1 MYCVLKYRMDHGYGG
16 IMVDNKQLKKDIIE
30 YAHQI
35 GIDSIG
41 FTTADPFDELK
52 QKLVDY
58 HAKGYASGFEESD
71 IELRVNPKLSMP
83 TARSIIAIAVGY
95 PNKLKGAPK
104 SVRGDR
110 RGMFARASWGQDYH
124 TIMRKRLDKLGDYIK
139 SRVPDVEM
147 LSMVDTGVL
156 SDRAVAERAGLGFTG
171 RNGFVINPDL
181 GTWTYLGEM
190 LVSIPFEPDDPLLDS
205 CGDCTICVDRCPTG
219 ALVGNGQLNSQK
231 CISFLTQTKGY
242 LPDEYRYK
250 IGNRLYGCDT
260 CQQVCPKNRGIN
272 TEHEDIVLEPEILKP
287 RLIPLL
293 QMSNKEFKNTYGHL
307 AGAWRGKKPIQ
318 RNAII
323 ALAHFNETAALPELK
338 EVALNDPRPMI
349 RATANWAIGQIA
361 GEDERDF
368 IEAHL
373 ADELEEVQEEMLK
386 GLEKRN

>member
-1 MYCVLKYRMDHGYGG
+1 MN
-16 IMVDNKQLKKDIIE
+16 NKLKKEIIDF
-30 YAHQI
+30 AHSI

-52 QKLVDY
+52 QKLEEY
-58 HAKGYASGFEESD
+58 HAKGYASGFEESN
-71 IELRVNPKLSMP
+71 ISLRTEPKLSLP
-83 TARSIIAIAVGY
+83 SARSIIAIAVGY

-104 SVRGDR
+104 SVKGDR

-124 TIMRKRLDKLGDYIK
+124 SIMRKRLDKLADFIK
-139 SRVPDVEM
+139 EKVPDVEIQ
-147 LSMVDTGVL
+147 SMVDTGVL
-156 SDRAVAERAGLGFTG
+156 SDRAGLGFTG
-171 RNGFVINPDL
+171 RNGFVISPEL
-181 GTWTYLGEM
+181 GTWSYLGEM

-242 LPDEYRYK
+242 LQDEYRYK

-272 TEHEDIVLEPEILKP
+272 TQHDDIVLEPEILKP
-287 RLIPLL
+287 RLVPLL
-293 QMSNKEFKNTYGHL
+293 QMSNKKFKSTYGHL

-323 ALAHFNETAALPELK
+323 ALAHFKEESAIPELK

-349 RATANWAIGQIA
+349 RGTAYWAIGQIL
-361 GEDERDF
+361 EDDAISF
-368 IEAHL
+368 I
-373 ADELEEVQEEMLK
+373 DEHYENEIEEVQLEMKK
-386 GLEKRN
+386 GLQMRREQK

>member
-1 MYCVLKYRMDHGYGG
+1 MDVL
-16 IMVDNKQLKKDIIE
+16 QLKEEIIE
-30 YAHQI
+30 YAYSI
-35 GIDSIG
+35 GINRIG

-71 IELRVNPKLSMP
+71 IALRTEPKLSLP
-83 TARSIIAIAVGY
+83 TAKSIIAISVGY
-95 PNKLKGAPK
+95 SNKLKNAPK

-124 TIMRKRLDKLGDYIK
+124 AIMRKRLDKLAAFIEAK
-139 SRVPDVEM
+139 VPDAEM
-147 LSMVDTGVL
+147 MSMVDTGVL
-156 SDRAVAERAGLGFTG
+156 SDRAVAERAGLGFVG
-171 RNGFVINPDL
+171 RNSFVIHPDL
-181 GTWTYLGEM
+181 GTYTYLGEM
-190 LVSIPFEPDDPLLDS
+190 LVNIPFPPDDPIMES

-219 ALVGNGQLNSQK
+219 ALVGDDQLNSQK

-272 TEHEDIVLEPEILKP
+272 IEQDDIILEPEILKP
-287 RLIPLL
+287 RLVPLL
-293 QMSNKEFKNTYGHL
+293 KMNNKTFKNTFGHL

-323 ALAHFNETAALPELK
+323 ALAHFKEEDAIPDLK
-338 EVALNDPRPMI
+338 EVAENDPRPLI
-349 RATANWAIGQIA
+349 RATAFWAIGQIQGDLA
-361 GEDERDF
+361 KPYIMAHYENED
-368 IEAHL
+368 
-373 ADELEEVQEEMLK
+373 EEVQIEMLK
-386 GLEKRN
+386 GLEMRRDG

>member
-1 MYCVLKYRMDHGYGG
+1 MDY
-16 IMVDNKQLKKDIIE
+16 KQLKQDIID
-30 YAHQI
+30 YAHSI

-52 QKLVDY
+52 QKLEDY
-58 HAKGYASGFEESD
+58 HSKGYASGFEESD
-71 IELRVNPKLSMP
+71 IALRTEPKLSLP

-95 PNKLKGAPK
+95 PNKLKGAPR

-110 RGMFARASWGQDYH
+110 RGLFARASWGQDYH
-124 TIMRKRLDKLGDYIK
+124 TIMRTRLDKLSEFIK
-139 SRVPDVEM
+139 AKVENVEI

-156 SDRAVAERAGLGFTG
+156 SDRAVAERAGLGFAG
-171 RNGFVINPDL
+171 RNGFIINKDL

-190 LVSIPFEPDDPLLDS
+190 LVSIPFEPDDPILDS

-242 LPDEYRYK
+242 MPDQYRYK

-272 TEHEDIVLEPEILKP
+272 TQHDDIVLEPEILKP

-293 QMSNKEFKNTYGHL
+293 QMSNKEFKANYGHL

-318 RNAII
+318 RNAIL
-323 ALAHFNETAALPELK
+323 ALAHFNEEAAVPELK
-338 EVALNDPRPMI
+338 EVAMNDARPMI
-349 RATANWAIGQIA
+349 RATAYWAIGQIL
-361 GEDERDF
+361 GEDARPF
-368 IEAHL
+368 INEHYNSE
-373 ADELEEVQEEMLK
+373 DEEVQTEMLK
-386 GLEKRN
+386 GLETRSNT

>member
-1 MYCVLKYRMDHGYGG
+1 
-16 IMVDNKQLKKDIIE
+16 MVDNKQLKREIID

-58 HAKGYASGFEESD
+58 HAKGYASGFEEPN

-124 TIMRKRLDKLGDYIK
+124 TIMRKRLDQLGAFIK
-139 SRVPDVEM
+139 EKVPDVEM

-219 ALVGNGQLNSQK
+219 ALVGDGQLNSQK

-272 TEHEDIVLEPEILKP
+272 TEHDDIVLEPEILKP

-318 RNAII
+318 RNAIV
-323 ALAHFNETAALPELK
+323 ALAHFNETSAIPELK

-349 RATANWAIGQIA
+349 RGTAYWAIGQIA
-361 GEDERDF
+361 GEDERTF
-368 IEAHL
+368 IETNFD
-373 ADELEEVQEEMLK
+373 DEEKEVQEEMLK

>member
-1 MYCVLKYRMDHGYGG
+1 MLKYKMDLNDGG
-16 IMVDNKQLKKDIIE
+16 NVLDIKQLKRDIID

-52 QKLVDY
+52 QKLEEY
-58 HAKGYASGFEESD
+58 HAKGYASGFEEQN

-124 TIMRKRLDKLGDYIK
+124 TIMRKRLDMLSDYIK
-139 SRVPDVEM
+139 ERVPDVEM
-147 LSMVDTGVL
+147 MSMVDTGVL

-190 LVSIPFEPDDPLLDS
+190 LVSIPFEPDDKILDS

-219 ALVGNGQLNSQK
+219 ALVGDGQLNSQK

-242 LPDEYRYK
+242 LPDEYRSK

-272 TEHEDIVLEPEILKP
+272 TEHDDIILEPEILKP

-293 QMSNKEFKNTYGHL
+293 QMTNKEFKNTYGHL

-323 ALAHFNETAALPELK
+323 ALAHFNETAAIPELK
-338 EVALNDPRPMI
+338 EVAKNDPRPMI
-349 RATANWAIGQIA
+349 RGTAYWAIGQIA
-361 GEDERDF
+361 GEAERAF
-368 IEAHL
+368 IESNYNS
-373 ADELEEVQEEMLK
+373 ELPEVQEEMTK
-386 GLEKRN
+386 GLEKRH

>member
-1 MYCVLKYRMDHGYGG
+1 MDVKVLKKE
-16 IMVDNKQLKKDIIE
+16 VIE
-30 YAHQI
+30 YAYTI

-52 QKLVDY
+52 QKLKAY
-58 HAKGYASGFEESD
+58 HSKGYASGFEESD
-71 IELRVNPKLSMP
+71 INLRTEPKLSLP

-95 PNKLKGAPK
+95 PNKLKNAPK
-104 SVRGDR
+104 STKGDR

-124 TIMRKRLDKLGDYIK
+124 TIMRKRLDLLGQFIQSK
-139 SRVPDVEM
+139 VPDVDIM
-147 LSMVDTGVL
+147 SMVDTGVL

-171 RNGFVINPDL
+171 RNGFIISPEL

-190 LVSIPFEPDDPLLDS
+190 LVSIPFPPDDPLMDS

-242 LPDEYRYK
+242 LQDEYRYK

-260 CQQVCPKNRGIN
+260 CQQVCPKNKGIN
-272 TEHEDIVLEPEILKP
+272 TEQDDIILEPDILKP

-293 QMSNKEFKNTYGHL
+293 QMNNKTFKNTFGHL

-323 ALAHFNETAALPELK
+323 ALAHFKEMTAIPTLK
-338 EVALNDPRPMI
+338 EVAEHDPRPMI
-349 RATANWAIGQIA
+349 RGTAFWAIGQID
-361 GEDERDF
+361 GENQQDYLLRHFENE
-368 IEAHL
+368 I
-373 ADELEEVQEEMLK
+373 EEVRHEIIK
-386 GLEKRN
+386 GLEMERI

>member
-1 MYCVLKYRMDHGYGG
+1 MDL
-16 IMVDNKQLKKDIIE
+16 NQLKQDVID
-30 YAHQI
+30 YAHTI

-52 QKLVDY
+52 QKLADY

-71 IELRVNPKLSMP
+71 IELRTEPKLSLP

-124 TIMRKRLDKLGDYIK
+124 SIMRKRLDKLGAYLEEK
-139 SRVPDVEM
+139 VPGVEIQ
-147 LSMVDTGVL
+147 SMVDTGVL
-156 SDRAVAERAGLGFTG
+156 SDRAVAERAGLGYVG
-171 RNGFVINPDL
+171 RNGFVINPEL

-190 LVSIPFEPDDPLLDS
+190 LVSIPFPPDDPLIDS

-219 ALVGNGQLNSQK
+219 ALVGDGQLNSQK

-242 LPDEYRYK
+242 LADEYRYK
-250 IGNRLYGCDT
+250 IGNRLYGCDI
-260 CQQVCPKNRGIN
+260 CQQVCPRNKGIN
-272 TEHEDIVLEPEILKP
+272 TQHDDIVLEPEILKP
-287 RLIPLL
+287 RLAPLL

-318 RNAII
+318 RNAIV
-323 ALAHFNETAALPELK
+323 ALAHFKDETAISELQ

-349 RATANWAIGQIA
+349 RGTAYWAIGQIQ
-361 GEDERDF
+361 GEAARPF
-368 IEAHL
+368 IEQHYN
-373 ADELEEVQEEMLK
+373 DEIEEVQVEMIK
-386 GLEKRN
+386 GLEMRSE

>member
-1 MYCVLKYRMDHGYGG
+1 MDL
-16 IMVDNKQLKKDIIE
+16 NQLKQDVID
-30 YAHQI
+30 YAHTI

-52 QKLVDY
+52 QKLADY

-71 IELRVNPKLSMP
+71 IELRTEPKLSLP

-124 TIMRKRLDKLGDYIK
+124 SIMRKRLDKLGAYLEEK
-139 SRVPDVEM
+139 VPGVEIQ
-147 LSMVDTGVL
+147 SMVDTGVL
-156 SDRAVAERAGLGFTG
+156 SDRAVAERAGLGYVG
-171 RNGFVINPDL
+171 RNGFVINPEL

-190 LVSIPFEPDDPLLDS
+190 LVSIPFPPDDPLIDS

-219 ALVGNGQLNSQK
+219 ALVGDGQLNSQK

-242 LPDEYRYK
+242 LADEYRYK

-260 CQQVCPKNRGIN
+260 CQQVCPRNKGIN
-272 TEHEDIVLEPEILKP
+272 TQQDDIVLEPEILKP
-287 RLIPLL
+287 RLVPLL

-318 RNAII
+318 RNAIV
-323 ALAHFNETAALPELK
+323 ALAHFK
-338 EVALNDPRPMI
+338 VALNDPRPMI
-349 RATANWAIGQIA
+349 RGTAYWAIGQIQ
-361 GEDERDF
+361 GEAARPF
-368 IEAHL
+368 IEQHYN
-373 ADELEEVQEEMLK
+373 DEIEEVQVEMIK
-386 GLEKRN
+386 GLEMRSE

>member
-1 MYCVLKYRMDHGYGG
+1 MDY
-16 IMVDNKQLKKDIIE
+16 KQLKKDIIE
-30 YAHQI
+30 YAYQI

-52 QKLVDY
+52 QKLVEY

-71 IELRVNPKLSMP
+71 IDLRVDPKLSMP

-95 PNKLKGAPK
+95 PNKLKGAPR
-104 SVRGDR
+104 SIRGER

-124 TIMRKRLDKLGDYIK
+124 TIMRKRLDKLSEYIK
-139 SRVPDVEM
+139 ERVPDVEM
-147 LSMVDTGVL
+147 MSMVDTGVL
-156 SDRAVAERAGLGFTG
+156 SDRAVAERAGLGYTG

-219 ALVGNGQLNSQK
+219 ALVGDGQLNSQK

-242 LPDEYRYK
+242 LPDEYRSK

-260 CQQVCPKNRGIN
+260 CQQVCPRNRGIN
-272 TEHEDIVLEPEILKP
+272 TEHDDIVLEPEILKP

-323 ALAHFNETAALPELK
+323 ALAHFKEEAAVPELK
-338 EVALNDPRPMI
+338 EVALNDARPMI
-349 RATANWAIGQIA
+349 RGTAYWAIGQIA
-361 GEDERDF
+361 GEAEREF
-368 IEAHL
+368 IEAQL
-373 ADELEEVQEEMLK
+373 ETEIEEVRAEMLK

>member
-1 MYCVLKYRMDHGYGG
+1 MDL
-16 IMVDNKQLKKDIIE
+16 NQLKQDVID
-30 YAHQI
+30 YAHTI

-52 QKLVDY
+52 QKLADY
-58 HAKGYASGFEESD
+58 HAKCYASGFEESD
-71 IELRVNPKLSMP
+71 IELRTEPKLSLP

-124 TIMRKRLDKLGDYIK
+124 SIMRKRLDKLGAYLEEK
-139 SRVPDVEM
+139 VPGVEIQ
-147 LSMVDTGVL
+147 SMVDTGVL
-156 SDRAVAERAGLGFTG
+156 SDRAVAERAGLGYVG
-171 RNGFVINPDL
+171 RNGFVINPEL

-190 LVSIPFEPDDPLLDS
+190 LVSIPFPPDDPLIDS

-219 ALVGNGQLNSQK
+219 ALVGDGQLNSQK

-242 LPDEYRYK
+242 LADEYRYK

-260 CQQVCPKNRGIN
+260 CQQVCPRNKGIN
-272 TEHEDIVLEPEILKP
+272 TQHDDIVLEPEILKP
-287 RLIPLL
+287 RLAPLL

-318 RNAII
+318 RNAIV
-323 ALAHFNETAALPELK
+323 ALAHFKDETAISELQ

-349 RATANWAIGQIA
+349 RGTAYWAIGQIQ
-361 GEDERDF
+361 GEAARPF
-368 IEAHL
+368 IEQHYN
-373 ADELEEVQEEMLK
+373 DEIEEVQVEMIK
-386 GLEKRN
+386 GLEMRSE

>member
-1 MYCVLKYRMDHGYGG
+1 MDL
-16 IMVDNKQLKKDIIE
+16 NQLKQDVID
-30 YAHQI
+30 YAHTI

-52 QKLVDY
+52 QKLADY

-71 IELRVNPKLSMP
+71 IELRTEPKLSLP

-124 TIMRKRLDKLGDYIK
+124 SIMRKRLDKLGAYLEEK
-139 SRVPDVEM
+139 VPGVEIQ
-147 LSMVDTGVL
+147 SMVDTGVL
-156 SDRAVAERAGLGFTG
+156 SDRAVAERAGLGYVG
-171 RNGFVINPDL
+171 RNGFVINPEL

-190 LVSIPFEPDDPLLDS
+190 LVSIPFPPDDPLIDS
-205 CGDCTICVDRCPTG
+205 CGNCTICVDRCPTG
-219 ALVGNGQLNSQK
+219 ALVGDGQLNSQK

-242 LPDEYRYK
+242 LADEYRYK

-260 CQQVCPKNRGIN
+260 CQQVCPRNKGIN
-272 TEHEDIVLEPEILKP
+272 TQQDDIVLEPEILKP
-287 RLIPLL
+287 RLVPLL

-318 RNAII
+318 RNAIV
-323 ALAHFNETAALPELK
+323 ALAHFKDETAISELQ

-349 RATANWAIGQIA
+349 RGTAYWAIGQIQ
-361 GEDERDF
+361 GEAARPF
-368 IEAHL
+368 IEQHYN
-373 ADELEEVQEEMLK
+373 DEIEEVQVEMIK
-386 GLEKRN
+386 GLEMRSE